1 MSFDFDMAMQLFE
14 NLSDTEQELFLT
26 AAKFLISAD
35 TGDNGKHYTFAALHV
50 RNIKLSI
57 ENPAPVQTDLGGYRL
72 PLYTKQENLVEISF
86 ECASKNFL
94 GTMFQPKKAVPQ
106 KALTP
111 EEEEKELE
119 KMLAGITVK
128 RYERGH
134 LL

>member
-14 NLSDTEQELFLT
+14 NLSDTEQELFLA
-26 AAKFLISAD
+26 AAKFLVSAE
-35 TGDNGKHYTFAALHV
+35 TGDGKHYAFAALHV
-50 RNIKLSI
+50 RNIKLRI
-57 ENPAPVQTDLGGYRL
+57 EDPFPIETDLGGYHL
-72 PLYTKQENLVEISF
+72 PLYIKGRDLVEISF
-86 ECASKNFL
+86 QCASKDFL

-106 KALTP
+106 KSLTP